1 MLLYSYISSG
11 IVFIDDQRILCH
23 KQEII
28 LLLMASNENKH
39 VGKLCKQL
47 AVSSMNPASATG
59 SVQLSVQTKS
69 LFKPSHYHSILPLQ
83 CSTTCGK
90 GQRVRQVHCVS
101 KGIEVD
107 DSECPGEKPV
117 TIKGCRRERCAK
129 NRNENQNVPDN
140 NRAKVG
146 DYSWK
151 KGKWSDVSKAM
162 NHFIIDTICM
172 SISQF

>member
-1 MLLYSYISSG
+1 
-11 IVFIDDQRILCH
+11 
-23 KQEII
+23 
-28 LLLMASNENKH
+28 
-39 VGKLCKQL
+39 
-47 AVSSMNPASATG
+47 MNPASATG
-59 SVQLSVQTKS
+59 SVQLSVQTTS

-172 SISQF
+172 SISQFWVLNAVKLSEITFLETSQIKLSCPDDLTFGTWRLSQF